1 MAGDT
6 RALARAIRMV
16 EDRDPGIADLLRQ
29 IRGRAGLARVVG
41 VTGPPGSGKS
51 TLCDQVIERWRAAG
65 HQVGVIAVDP
75 SSPFTGGAILGDRV
89 RMVRH
94 TLDPGVFIRSMAARG
109 HLGGLAAAAREAIRL
124 LDAAGRDRCLL
135 ETVGV
140 GQSELEVMETAD
152 TTIVVTTPSTGDAV
166 QIIKAGIL
174 EIADIFVVNK
184 ADLPGASKVVRDLKE
199 LVRHGALR
207 TAWAPPV
214 LTTIA
219 ETGEGVDEL
228 VAAIEQH
235 GDAISAS
242 GELERRRIAR
252 LRAEVEAIVVERSAE
267 RARRALHEGTMSS
280 RARRRSEPGGPV
292 RPGRTHPQRA
302 QQGINRAMT
311 QTIDRAAVPPGRPD
325 KPRQR
330 SAPPIPP
337 DTLGGLPLAT
347 WYGPDTSPIDVE
359 RDLGEPGSFPYTRG
373 VHRTMYR
380 DKVWTMRQFAGFGS
394 ARDTNERYRFLLDQG
409 QMGLSVAFDMPT
421 LMGHDFG
428 FAALA
433 RRGGPLRG
441 RRRLRGG
448 HAHAVQRYRHRGRDD
463 VHDHQLA
470 RANSLRDVSRGG
482 G

>member
-1 MAGDT
+1 MQGAQLAERLMAGDT

-29 IRGRAGLARVVG
+29 VRERAGMARVVG

-124 LDAAGRDRCLL
+124 LDASGRDRCLL

-152 TTIVVTTPSTGDAV
+152 TTVVVTTPATGDAV

-199 LVRHGALR
+199 LVRHGAKR
-207 TAWAPPV
+207 AGWSPPV
-214 LTTIA
+214 LTTVA
-219 ETGEGVDEL
+219 ETGEGVDDL
-228 VAAIEQH
+228 VAAIAQH
-235 GDAISAS
+235 GDTIAAS

-252 LRAEVEAIVVERSAE
+252 LRAEVEAIVVERAAE
-267 RARRALHEGTMSS
+267 RARSALHEGTMSRELEGDLS
-280 RARRRSEPGGPV
+280 RV
-292 RPGRTHPQRA
+292 
-302 QQGINRAMT
+302 
-311 QTIDRAAVPPGRPD
+311 D
-325 KPRQR
+325 
-330 SAPPIPP
+330 
-337 DTLGGLPLAT
+337 
-347 WYGPDTSPIDVE
+347 
-359 RDLGEPGSFPYTRG
+359 PY
-373 VHRTMYR
+373 
-380 DKVWTMRQFAGFGS
+380 
-394 ARDTNERYRFLLDQG
+394 
-409 QMGLSVAFDMPT
+409 
-421 LMGHDFG
+421 
-428 FAALA
+428 ALA
-433 RRGGPLRG
+433 ERILN
-441 RRRLRGG
+441 G
-448 HAHAVQRYRHRGRDD
+448 H
-463 VHDHQLA
+463 
-470 RANSLRDVSRGG
+470 SREPTK
-482 G
+482 

>member
-1 MAGDT
+1 MPEAQLAERLMAGDT

-29 IRGRAGLARVVG
+29 VRERAGMARVVG

-124 LDAAGRDRCLL
+124 LDASGRDRCLL

-152 TTIVVTTPSTGDAV
+152 TTVVVTTPATGDAV

-199 LVRHGALR
+199 LVRHGTTR
-207 TAWAPPV
+207 TGWAPPV
-214 LTTIA
+214 LTTVA

-228 VAAIEQH
+228 VAAIDHH
-235 GDAISAS
+235 GDTIAAS

-252 LRAEVEAIVVERSAE
+252 LRAEVEAIVVERAAE
-267 RARRALHEGTMSS
+267 RARSALHEGTMSRELDGDLS
-280 RARRRSEPGGPV
+280 RV
-292 RPGRTHPQRA
+292 
-302 QQGINRAMT
+302 
-311 QTIDRAAVPPGRPD
+311 D
-325 KPRQR
+325 
-330 SAPPIPP
+330 
-337 DTLGGLPLAT
+337 
-347 WYGPDTSPIDVE
+347 
-359 RDLGEPGSFPYTRG
+359 PY
-373 VHRTMYR
+373 
-380 DKVWTMRQFAGFGS
+380 
-394 ARDTNERYRFLLDQG
+394 
-409 QMGLSVAFDMPT
+409 
-421 LMGHDFG
+421 
-428 FAALA
+428 ALA
-433 RRGGPLRG
+433 ERILN
-441 RRRLRGG
+441 G
-448 HAHAVQRYRHRGRDD
+448 H
-463 VHDHQLA
+463 
-470 RANSLRDVSRGG
+470 SREPTK
-482 G
+482 

>member
-1 MAGDT
+1 MPDGALAERLMAGDT

-199 LVRHGALR
+199 LVRHGAL
-207 TAWAPPV
+207 
-214 LTTIA
+214 TTIA

-267 RARRALHEGTMSS
+267 RARRALHEGTMSRELEGDLS
-280 RARRRSEPGGPV
+280 RV
-292 RPGRTHPQRA
+292 
-302 QQGINRAMT
+302 
-311 QTIDRAAVPPGRPD
+311 D
-325 KPRQR
+325 
-330 SAPPIPP
+330 
-337 DTLGGLPLAT
+337 
-347 WYGPDTSPIDVE
+347 
-359 RDLGEPGSFPYTRG
+359 PY
-373 VHRTMYR
+373 
-380 DKVWTMRQFAGFGS
+380 
-394 ARDTNERYRFLLDQG
+394 
-409 QMGLSVAFDMPT
+409 
-421 LMGHDFG
+421 
-428 FAALA
+428 ALA
-433 RRGGPLRG
+433 ERILN
-441 RRRLRGG
+441 G
-448 HAHAVQRYRHRGRDD
+448 H
-463 VHDHQLA
+463 
-470 RANSLRDVSRGG
+470 SRESTE
-482 G
+482 